1 MNDFISIV
9 ILQFNNSHYTIALL
23 NSLEKI
29 KYKKFRIVI
38 VDNHSTDSSVKHLKN
53 HFKKNNHSFSY
64 IIDDKNGKFKNIEKP
79 FSKIFL
85 VKSLKNGGYA
95 YGCNLGLKL
104 SLSLQSDYYLILNND
119 VEVDPN
125 FLNELIVFSK
135 RNPEMGMISSK
146 IFYYGTKD
154 LVWFNGGKI
163 NRLTGRVTHFNFRK
177 KDNPELE
184 YKGINFLTG
193 CSLFIPHEPLID
205 VGFLD
210 EAFFFY
216 HEDVDYSLQF
226 LKKGYQLGVCS
237 NSIIYHKKNIS
248 GIDISDTGAKYRSI
262 NKKLLINKHF
272 KGLSKI
278 FAHAD
283 HLFYAFLKY
292 IYNGKYRLAF
302 EHIFAVLTKKK

>member
-9 ILQFNNSHYTIALL
+9 ILQYNNSHYTKDLL
-23 NSLEKI
+23 RSLSNVD
-29 KYKKFRIVI
+29 YKNFRTII
-38 VDNHSTDSSVKHLKN
+38 VDNNSSDNSLSDIKN
-53 HFKKNNHSFSY
+53 YFKDQKKEFFS
-64 IIDDKNGKFKNIEKP
+64 IIDNDGKFIKNDLRKSDTYVIE
-79 FSKIFL
+79 
-85 VKSLKNGGYA
+85 SLKNGGYA
-95 YGCNLGLKL
+95 FGCNLGLKL
-104 SLSLQSDYYLILNND
+104 SQVLGSDYYLILNND
-119 VEVDPN
+119 VEVEPD
-125 FLNELIVFSK
+125 FLEPLIHFSK

-210 EAFFFY
+210 DAFFFY
-216 HEDVDYSLQF
+216 HEDVDYSLRF
-226 LKKGYQLGVCS
+226 IKKGYQLGVCS

-248 GIDISDTGAKYRSI
+248 GIDISDTGAKYNSI

-283 HLFYAFLKY
+283 HLFYFFLKY
-292 IYNGKYRLAF
+292 IYIGKYRLAF